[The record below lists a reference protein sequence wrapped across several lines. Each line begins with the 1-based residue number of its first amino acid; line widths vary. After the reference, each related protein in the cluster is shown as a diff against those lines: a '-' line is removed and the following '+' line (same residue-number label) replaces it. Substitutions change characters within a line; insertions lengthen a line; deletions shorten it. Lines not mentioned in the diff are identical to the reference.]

1 MKKFFV
7 AICSLML
14 LIVLSGCNKSSEES
28 KKNIDESKDTSS
40 AVQGIEGIDQLK
52 GDWKFWLDFYSSD
65 REKNHI
71 HRFFNMNVT
80 EDGKVILTYE
90 NNDTIDQTIE
100 DLSKV
105 DRIKNN
111 AFKLTATF
119 KINMDESN
127 LSDTYENNTILFDNI
142 EESDGPWGWDTGFA
156 LKYSDN
162 KSDTSFYVA
171 DLVEVSMDAYY
182 SKSDAK
188 ERLIDFEDENV
199 KAAISEGFLQIEENT
214 NNQIKYKYTASK
226 ENPLEIRK
234 INFAIDNNKLAL
246 LTITNDLLAIN
257 VDDWSNIG
265 NITTVLRAGLNS
277 DDLRKTQEELSEK
290 DSEKKESKEEKK
302 VANISELPK
311 TEVDRRI
318 LALFKKLYNQEDT
331 DQITVLTNDIESEI
345 ISGSIGFMQNNFE
358 GDFLASLELSQNGD
372 VTFTN
377 DLGNAM
383 GVSESKS
390 GNIISDLTED
400 EWKNIRENVTI
411 SKLEEIVPKF
421 FGKWSNGFGDPS
433 RGVHFT
439 WNDKYVIES
448 IGFSFEGTSDIYIE
462 SIFVKDDNQISVM
475 VSELGKMYS
484 NPHTFE
490 LKLIDKNTMEFLLL
504 SKDYDGGDDYERLK
518 EVLTKD

>member
-265 NITTVLRAGLNS
+265 NITTV
-277 DDLRKTQEELSEK
+277 
-290 DSEKKESKEEKK
+290 
-302 VANISELPK
+302 
-311 TEVDRRI
+311 
-318 LALFKKLYNQEDT
+318 
-331 DQITVLTNDIESEI
+331 
-345 ISGSIGFMQNNFE
+345 
-358 GDFLASLELSQNGD
+358 
-372 VTFTN
+372 
-377 DLGNAM
+377 
-383 GVSESKS
+383 
-390 GNIISDLTED
+390 
-400 EWKNIRENVTI
+400 
-411 SKLEEIVPKF
+411 
-421 FGKWSNGFGDPS
+421 
-433 RGVHFT
+433 
-439 WNDKYVIES
+439 
-448 IGFSFEGTSDIYIE
+448 
-462 SIFVKDDNQISVM
+462 
-475 VSELGKMYS
+475 
-484 NPHTFE
+484 
-490 LKLIDKNTMEFLLL
+490 
-504 SKDYDGGDDYERLK
+504 
-518 EVLTKD
+518 